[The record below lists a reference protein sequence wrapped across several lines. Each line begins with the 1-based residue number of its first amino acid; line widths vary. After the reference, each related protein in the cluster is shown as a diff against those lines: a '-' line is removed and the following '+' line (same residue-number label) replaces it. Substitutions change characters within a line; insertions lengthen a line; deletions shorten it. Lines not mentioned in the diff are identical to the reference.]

1 MGVIGLPVLFAV
13 RGFLFSFSVAC
24 FCRLFGGAGLIPAL
38 FLFGL
43 PALLWAPALFV
54 LGAQGMLGAY
64 GLLRRVTGDSRYP
77 LSYDTAYGVRC
88 ALCGGAVMLCVILE
102 LSIVPVLVGGF
113 GPLCAVTCGRARN
126 LESGSFVCVESVG
139 GL

>member
-1 MGVIGLPVLFAV
+1 MRFPLAALLMGFTALGVIGLPVLFAV

-64 GLLRRVTGDSRYP
+64 GLLRRVTGGQP
-77 LSYDTAYGVRC
+77 LSPQ
-88 ALCGGAVMLCVILE
+88 L
-102 LSIVPVLVGGF
+102 
-113 GPLCAVTCGRARN
+113 
-126 LESGSFVCVESVG
+126 
-139 GL
+139 

>member
-1 MGVIGLPVLFAV
+1 MLFAV

-24 FCRLFGGAGLIPAL
+24 FRRLFGGAGLIPAL

-43 PALLWAPALFV
+43 PALLWAPALLV

-102 LSIVPVLVGGF
+102 LSIVPVLVG
-113 GPLCAVTCGRARN
+113 ASAR
-126 LESGSFVCVESVG
+126 FV
-139 GL
+139 L